1 MPQYGGI
8 WTLSQVAQAVK
19 NNTWEGVPP
28 TSIEYLVVAG
38 GGGSGAGIDT
48 GGNGGG
54 GAGGFRQDF
63 TSVSPG
69 VSYYITVG
77 GGGAGSS
84 TNGVAG
90 TTGTNSSFGEFGA
103 GSAAIISLGGGG
115 GGSAASSYAGVP
127 GIGGSGGGGW
137 GLDSSSYPQYS
148 GSAGTNEQGN
158 RGGDGYKNNNGYGAG
173 GGGGGAGSPGG
184 HANAYVAGGNG
195 GMGAASD
202 ITGVRTMYAGGGGGG
217 VDSRNSVGYQDI
229 SSTIIYTPAGGLGGG
244 GNGAYGGTTAPTAGS
259 PNTGGGAGGGAIG
272 YLGSKSGGSGI
283 VVVRYPGNIQ
293 YYTGGTVAY
302 NNGYISHTFYSSGT
316 LASTTPT
323 LFTNPDYQIS
333 RSLRFNSADGPIL
346 ERAGSAG
353 GNRQTWTWSG
363 WVKRS
368 KLNSS
373 NTNPPVF
380 FGASDRSAGSALLQ
394 FGLYGSDSGIDCI
407 NFNEQS
413 GGSYNI
419 TTIAKFRDMSAWY
432 HIVCAYD
439 TTQSTA
445 SDRVKI
451 YVNGVLQAITSG
463 STYPT
468 QNTNGYVNYSA
479 FPYFIGA
486 YDTGTTNYTTNG
498 YITEVNFIDGQ
509 QLGPGSFG
517 YVDPNTGVWSPS
529 RYVGSYGTRGFY
541 LNFADN
547 SNITAGT
554 LGKDLSGNANN
565 FTPTNLSVT
574 AGVGNDSF
582 VDSPTNYGTDTGA
595 GGEVRGNYATLNRLD
610 LPGSNNTLANGNLDN
625 SMSVGG
631 QYGTAVS
638 SISVSSG
645 KWYAEFT
652 MAGTTGFIG
661 VSTSAYQNT
670 IANNEGY
677 NGKFWYTTNGYAYYS
692 GDGNK
697 YRSNTNAAYGATYTT
712 GDIIGVA
719 LDLDAGT
726 LVFYKNGASQGTAY
740 TGLSGTFT
748 INATSVSGV
757 TISANFGQRPF
768 AYTAPSGYKALCTQN
783 LPTPTIGST
792 SATLATKFMGVD
804 SWSATDSTARSIN
817 TGVDMAT
824 YGGLLWIKNR
834 PITLD
839 HYLVDTVRGFTKYF
853 ATNKTDAENT
863 GDIQLVS
870 TPYGV
875 TFNTGS
881 ASLNQAAQGYTWVGW
896 NWAAGGA
903 AVTNTTGSISAQ
915 VSANPLSGFSIVT
928 YTGTGSN
935 ATVGHGLG
943 VAPSMFIVKRRSD
956 SENWCTYHQSL
967 GATKALFFNLT
978 DAETTNS
985 VFFNN
990 TAPTSSVFSIGTN
1003 PSINSNTST
1012 YVAYC
1017 WAEVPGFSR
1026 ISSYTGNGSTDG
1038 PFVYCGFRPRWI
1050 MFKRTTATENW
1061 TIFDTVRDPYNIA
1074 GRRIHP
1080 SLNSAETDDTAGTT
1094 IIADI
1099 LSNGFKI
1106 KGTGV
1111 NINGSGD
1118 TYIFAAFAESPFK
1131 YSRAR

>member
-38 GGGSGAGIDT
+38 GGGGGAGIDT

-69 VSYYITVG
+69 VSYSITVG

-90 TTGTNSSFGEFGA
+90 TNGTNSSFGEFGA

-158 RGGDGYKNNNGYGAG
+158 RGGDGYKNTNGYGAG

-217 VDSRNSVGYQDI
+217 NDARNSVGYQDI

-283 VVVRYPGNIQ
+283 VVIRYPGNIQ
-293 YYTGGTVAY
+293 YFTGGTVAY

-316 LASTTPT
+316 LAPTTPT

-333 RSLRFNSADGPIL
+333 RSLRFNPADTPYLTRTNSGAGDTRKCTLSFWIKRNALAESASIFSSGSYASSQPNVSL
-346 ERAGSAG
+346 FYNGGSEALQMNVQSSAG
-353 GNRQTWTWSG
+353 
-363 WVKRS
+363 
-368 KLNSS
+368 
-373 NTNPPVF
+373 TNAIIV
-380 FGASDRSAGSALLQ
+380 ATL
-394 FGLYGSDSGIDCI
+394 
-407 NFNEQS
+407 
-413 GGSYNI
+413 
-419 TTIAKFRDMSAWY
+419 AKFRDLSSWY
-432 HIVCAYD
+432 HVVLAID
-439 TTQSTA
+439 TTQPTA
-445 SDRVKI
+445 TTGVKFYI
-451 YVNGVLQAITSG
+451 NGVESPI
-463 STYPT
+463 
-468 QNTNGYVNYSA
+468 
-479 FPYFIGA
+479 
-486 YDTGTTNYTTNG
+486 DTGPTYTQYSNIIWNNASAQYIGKFDTNSPYNATPGFYLAET
-498 YITEVNFIDGQ
+498 YMIDGQ

-517 YVDPNTGVWSPS
+517 YVNPNTGVWTPLQ
-529 RYVGSYGTRGFY
+529 YTGSYGTNGFY

-547 SNITAGT
+547 SNTTAAT

-565 FTPTNLSVT
+565 FTPNNFSVT
-574 AGVGNDSF
+574 AGVGNDSLL
-582 VDSPTNYGTDTGA
+582 DSPTNYGTDTGA
-595 GGEVRGNYATLNRLD
+595 GGEVRGNYATFNRLQRSYGTIAYSD
-610 LPGSNNTLANGNLDN
+610 GNLVATN
-625 SMSVGG
+625 SDANWNAIGATMG
-631 QYGTAVS
+631 
-638 SISVSSG
+638 ISTG
-645 KWYAEFT
+645 KWYWEYTSGAQNSFFGFQVPT
-652 MAGTTGFIG
+652 INYSAINPQDTIAAAGSVLICDDNQYKIDHNSRVSYGSTGHSSGTVVGIAVDMDAGTVIYYKNG
-661 VSTSAYQNT
+661 TSLGSINWT
-670 IANNEGY
+670 
-677 NGKFWYTTNGYAYYS
+677 S
-692 GDGNK
+692 
-697 YRSNTNAAYGATYTT
+697 SAAYGKTVVPMAIVY
-712 GDIIGVA
+712 DN
-719 LDLDAGT
+719 GT
-726 LVFYKNGASQGTAY
+726 
-740 TGLSGTFT
+740 
-748 INATSVSGV
+748 V
-757 TISANFGQRPF
+757 TRVNFGQRPF

-804 SWSATDSTARSIN
+804 TWSATDSNYRPIY

-824 YGGLLWIKNR
+824 YGGLIWIKSRNV
-834 PITLD
+834 TVD
-839 HYLVDTVRGFTKYF
+839 HYIADTGRGLTKYL
-853 ATNKTDAENT
+853 APNKTVAEDTYDA
-863 GDIQLVS
+863 GLVS
-870 TPYGV
+870 KPYG
-875 TFNTGS
+875 FDLNSGS
-881 ASLNQAAQGYTWVGW
+881 ASFNQPGQGYTWVGW

-928 YTGTGSN
+928 YTGTGVN
-935 ATVGHGLG
+935 ATIGHGIG
-943 VAPSMFIVKRRSD
+943 TAPAMVIVKQRNTTRD
-956 SENWCTYHQSL
+956 WIVYHSSL
-967 GATKALFFNLT
+967 GGATKFLTLDTT
-978 DAETTNS
+978 DASQTAATFWNS
-985 VFFNN
+985 
-990 TAPTSSVFSIGTN
+990 TAPNSTVFSIGTDGAL
-1003 PSINSNTST
+1003 NTSGGT
-1012 YVAYC
+1012 FVAYC

-1026 ISSYTGNGSTDG
+1026 FGSYTGNGSADG
-1038 PFVYCGFRPRWI
+1038 PFVYCGFRPRFVMW
-1050 MFKRTTATENW
+1050 KCT
-1061 TIFDTVRDPYNIA
+1061 
-1074 GRRIHP
+1074 
-1080 SLNSAETDDTAGTT
+1080 SNSSTSWEIIDTARSTNNVVKPYLLAESSSGEETSYE
-1094 IIADI
+1094 IVDI

-1106 KGTGV
+1106 KYAGGAS
-1111 NINGSGD
+1111 INAGGY